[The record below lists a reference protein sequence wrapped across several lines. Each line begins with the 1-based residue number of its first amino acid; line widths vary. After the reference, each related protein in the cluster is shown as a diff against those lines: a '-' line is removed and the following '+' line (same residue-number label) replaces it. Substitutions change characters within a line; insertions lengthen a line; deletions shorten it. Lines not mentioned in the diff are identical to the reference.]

1 MRTAEQLI
9 NFPTRD
15 GNIPDLLITT
25 TPDQFKNIE
34 SPDKFSDHD
43 AIMGTFTCFKPYKKE
58 PKRMFLLNS
67 KDDYNKVRKDI
78 SDFSKDKYFNG
89 YKNSRSLEENWTL
102 LKEAIY
108 ESIKKHIH

>member
-43 AIMGTFTCFKPYKKE
+43 AIMGTFTCFKPYKE